1 MAKLSVVRAPVLNAY
16 LDDGGD
22 AIVVWEQTSDG
33 PIEKRVPAEYVT
45 WHRAEQLGGER
56 MRQLKNL
63 STVHSIKVQGEWVRI
78 GWTDEWARRNGRS
91 GMREYGIETYEG
103 DVDPVRLWLTDA
115 RRDVA
120 RPRRCYLDI
129 EADSRV
135 PFSQKE
141 EMRILVWAI
150 SDDTGPIAR
159 GVLSEDTDEDEER
172 LLAEMW
178 KVLDRYDQ
186 VCAWYGGR
194 PDNKDIGF
202 DFYVIAQ
209 RTLKRGLPIDWRR
222 WLWLDQLAAWARMN
236 QHSAES
242 GAEKESM
249 RLEDIAQA
257 VLGEGKTK
265 APKMVTDRFGDR
277 KGLGALAWEL
287 WEAGGAFRD
296 LLVSYCV
303 EDTELLRKL
312 EKKKGYLTLF
322 QTVCEACAVF
332 GATRGLFPSIQM
344 DGFMLRLGRDK
355 NYRFPTKVYGD
366 DEENKPKKYRGAWVM
381 TPRSVGNDRKNEDGT
396 PSDWT
401 TAQAREWRHARG
413 MKTGILRDVHVADFS
428 GMYPNIIL
436 TWNLSE
442 DTKLGRMSEK
452 EWKALPP
459 EERKGKCRSPGTG
472 LITRTDVEGILVIA
486 VREMIRLR
494 KYWADLAASLP
505 PGTPEWFDAMGRST
519 AYKVVANSFYGVT
532 GQRGG
537 RFCDVEIAESI
548 TQNGVYLIRATIR
561 EAERRNMEAIYSDT
575 DSGMIIGPSRKGFD
589 SFCRWANSVLYPKI
603 ANDCGCVENTTK
615 IAFEKS
621 FERLIFTSAK
631 RYIGRFSHYKGTPS
645 DRACHGLVGSFKDG
659 AFHWFAPDDKKK
671 ERPLFTKDVCPKCGD
686 IGKLLGKPEIKG
698 LEYKRGDANVIARK
712 LQGQMIDLLVGG
724 CTFKDEH
731 GVEQPYNPDVDT
743 PTEEIEIYH
752 AVISKIREYVLSSPL
767 SRDEVRRAQALKK
780 PLKEYETKTKD
791 DGTPGN
797 DLAHV
802 GVARELERRG
812 QAVTEGTRIEYVVVD
827 GDASPMRVIPA
838 EDYAND
844 VDRFYLWDTM
854 VFPPTERLL
863 TGAFPDHDWA
873 KWGDVRPKKAR
884 GRAKKVLPGQLGF
897 ALSTSTREAD
907 DAELA
912 VAAYAVKPLVVRI
925 HEDGGEEMLNRVKEV
940 FKRFPGARSV
950 EVVIELRTGAAATL
964 AIPARVSPSS
974 AFRDAL
980 DQAMGVDRAI
990 GS

>member
-1 MAKLSVVRAPVLNAY
+1 
-16 LDDGGD
+16 
-22 AIVVWEQTSDG
+22 
-33 PIEKRVPAEYVT
+33 
-45 WHRAEQLGGER
+45 
-56 MRQLKNL
+56 MRQLKNFPA
-63 STVHSIKVQGEWVRI
+63 VHSIGVTGSWVRI
-78 GWTDEWARRNGRS
+78 GWVDEWARRNGRN
-91 GMREYGIETYEG
+91 GMREYGVDTYEG
-103 DVDPVRLWLTDA
+103 DVDPVRVWLTDA

-141 EMRILVWAI
+141 QMRILVWAI
-150 SDDTGPIAR
+150 SDDTGPVAR
-159 GVLSEDTDEDEER
+159 GVLHEDSDDDEAR

-209 RTLKRGLPIDWRR
+209 RTQARGLPIDWRR

-242 GAEKESM
+242 GAEKESL

-265 APKMVTDRFGDR
+265 SPKMVVDRFGE
-277 KGLGALAWEL
+277 KPLGALAWEL

-355 NYRFPTKVYGD
+355 GYRFPTKVYGD
-366 DEENKPKKYRGAWVM
+366 DDENKPKKYKGAWVM
-381 TPRSVGNDRKNEDGT
+381 TPRPVGNDRKNEDGT
-396 PSDWT
+396 VSDWT
-401 TAQAREWRHARG
+401 TAQARAWRHARG
-413 MKTGILRDVHVADFS
+413 MTTGILRDVHVADFS

-452 EWKALPP
+452 EWNALSP
-459 EERKGKCRSPGTG
+459 EERQGKCRSPGTG
-472 LITRTDVEGILVIA
+472 LVTRTDVEGILVIA

-494 KYWADLAASLP
+494 KHWADLAASLP

-548 TQNGVYLIRATIR
+548 TQNGVYLIKATIR
-561 EAERRNMEAIYSDT
+561 ECERRKMEAIYSDT
-575 DSGMIIGPSRKGFD
+575 DSGMIIGPSRQGFD
-589 SFCRWANSVLYPKI
+589 SFCRWANTVLYPRI
-603 ANDCGCVENTTK
+603 ATECGCVENTTK

-645 DRACHGLVGSFKDG
+645 DRTCHGMIGSFRDG
-659 AFHWFAPDDKKK
+659 AFRWFASEDRKK
-671 ERPLFTKDVCPKCGD
+671 EHAIATRETCPTCGK
-686 IGKLLGKPEIKG
+686 IGDLLGKPEIKG
-698 LEYKRGDANVIARK
+698 LEYKRGDANVIARR

-731 GVEQPYNPDVDT
+731 GIERPYNPGVRT
-743 PTEEIEIYH
+743 PTEDIETYH
-752 AVISKIREYVLSSPL
+752 AVISKLREYVLSAPL
-767 SRDEVRRAQALKK
+767 ARDEVRRAQALKK
-780 PLKEYETKTKD
+780 SLREYEQRTKD
-791 DGTPGN
+791 DGSSS

-827 GDASPMRVIPA
+827 GDVSPMRVIPA
-838 EDYAND
+838 EDYAGD

-854 VFPPTERLL
+854 IFPPTERLL
-863 TGAFPDHDWA
+863 MGAFPDHDWA
-873 KWGDVRPKKAR
+873 RWGDVRPKK
-884 GRAKKVLPGQLGF
+884 GKRAKKVADEQLGF
-897 ALSTSTREAD
+897 MFGELTPKRDVE
-907 DAELA
+907 ELA
-912 VAAYAVKPLVVRI
+912 VPAYSVRPLVVRI
-925 HEDGGEEMLNRVKEV
+925 PEEGGDLVLDRVKDV
-940 FKRFPGARSV
+940 FRRFPGARAV
-950 EVVIELRTGAAATL
+950 EIVIELRSGASATL
-964 AIPARVSPSS
+964 AMSMRVSPSP
-974 AFRDAL
+974 AFKAAL
-980 DQAMGVDRAI
+980 EEALALA
-990 GS
+990 S